1 MRSDQGTEYTN
12 RNFKEYCKRTG
23 VIQQFTAPYT
33 PQQNGIS
40 ERAGRTLMN
49 MTRCFL
55 TETGLPKRL
64 WGELASTAVF
74 LKNRI
79 PHRALG
85 SDTPYYRMFGKNADL
100 SFLRV
105 IGSRAFV
112 HEEGHRDK
120 LDQRAWEG
128 VL

>member
-1 MRSDQGTEYTN
+1 
-12 RNFKEYCKRTG
+12 
-23 VIQQFTAPYT
+23 
-33 PQQNGIS
+33 
-40 ERAGRTLMN
+40 
-49 MTRCFL
+49 MTRCFF
-55 TETGLPKRL
+55 TETGLSKRL

-74 LKNRI
+74 LKNHI

-120 LDQRAWEG
+120 LDERAWEG
-128 VL
+128 VLLLVGYNNDSPTYRI